1 MPSAAWMITQ
11 LLGSSST
18 GASSEFKIWKW
29 VLLIIALFESKAY
42 MCSYYTFFQME
53 AFNEM
58 REVGLHK
65 EDNMTEKMEEFSDI
79 QYVCLDMYVLDIF
92 QILSLHET
100 ISFFFQM

>member
-1 MPSAAWMITQ
+1 
-11 LLGSSST
+11 
-18 GASSEFKIWKW
+18 
-29 VLLIIALFESKAY
+29 
-42 MCSYYTFFQME
+42 ME

-65 EDNMTEKMEEFSDI
+65 EDNMTEKMEDFSDI

-100 ISFFFQM
+100 ISFFFSDVEYILVSNTSAKG